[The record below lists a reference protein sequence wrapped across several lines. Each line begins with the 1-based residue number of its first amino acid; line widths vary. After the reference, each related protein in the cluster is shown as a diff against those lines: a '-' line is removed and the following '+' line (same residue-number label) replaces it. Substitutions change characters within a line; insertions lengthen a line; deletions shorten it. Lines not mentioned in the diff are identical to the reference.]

1 MSIVT
6 LEFDNTLEKSEI
18 VMPLISS
25 SKDEAGDDYMN
36 TATDKAQT
44 AVFGIQVPLIMINNT
59 IIDFDAIQYF
69 NLKSVGRLPEVVL
82 TVLDRYELI
91 NNIDKPSLDN
101 EVRIQLL
108 PKFDDAYKKIDLT
121 FYISGIQ
128 TIGQVIRITGTY
140 KSTKLMSSQFKSY
153 GNIDT
158 YSLFKQI
165 ATETQLGFAT
175 NIAQG
180 NDTRYAYCDN
190 KSLYD
195 LMDSEILYANATDH
209 IMDWWIDLWDNI
221 NLVDVKER
229 YNSVDSNEDMQIWV
243 AGQVNE
249 TNAGV
254 DVIPSQ
260 VTATITNFPGVN
272 MTELFV
278 KDYII
283 NTKPGINLSSG
294 SDRVFAVYE
303 DIKFEHFDHFV
314 QDGDVKNDIFAKYEY
329 VGENYGEYNYMISK
343 CLRDSFLQ
351 KINSET
357 ITTVLQSPLLALMR
371 GHKVNFIRYV
381 NDDMLE
387 SKMKALEDVGVIDRN
402 IETNISLS
410 EYEIDGKSANGS
422 FRIDKTC
429 SGQYLI
435 TGVDIIYNNNAW
447 DYKLTLAKPASSKVS
462 IIKTE

>member
-36 TATDKAQT
+36 AATDKAQT

-59 IIDFDAIQYF
+59 VIDFDAIQYF

-249 TNAGV
+249 INAGV

-387 SKMKALEDVGVIDRN
+387 SKMKSLEDIGILDRN
-402 IETNISLS
+402 IESNISLS

-447 DYKLTLAKPASSKVS
+447 DYRLTLAKPASSKVS